1 MLSGCRVLD
10 NLQLPTLSVHEEG
23 RCVRIRFKRANKA
36 NALDRQH
43 LRALRTILTN
53 IQTQDRHDVV
63 VFDAE
68 GRSFC
73 AGLDLA
79 WLGRCY
85 REDMEQLTA
94 TNQLV
99 GEVLACLW
107 TLPMVTVMIVEGHVL
122 GGGCGLLACAD
133 RVWAHPSTRIA
144 CPELSVGLVP
154 GQIYPYLQARVGV
167 VASQRLCNNLAQ
179 YSAQDWAEWGLIDTV
194 SDHPQSDFSGWVG
207 SQTPALLCAQKGLK
221 SMVRQPLVDSAWQR
235 ATAQAFSAS
244 FARAAAAGLLNRFVT

>member
-1 MLSGCRVLD
+1 VLD
-10 NLQLPTLSVHEEG
+10 NLQLPTLSVYEDG
-23 RCVRIRFKRANKA
+23 RCVRIRFKRTNKA
-36 NALDRQH
+36 NALDTQH
-43 LRALRTILTN
+43 LQALLEILTN
-53 IQTQDRHDVV
+53 IQTRDCYDVV
-63 VFDAE
+63 VLDAE

-107 TLPMVTVMIVEGHVL
+107 TLPMVTVVIVEGHVL

-133 RVWAHPSTRIA
+133 RVWVHPSVRIA

-154 GQIYPYLQARVGV
+154 GQIYPYLQARVGAV
-167 VASQRLCNNLAQ
+167 VSQRLCNNLVQ
-179 YSAQDWAEWGLIDTV
+179 YSAKDWADWGLVDSV
-194 SDHPQSDFSGWVG
+194 SDHPQSDFSDWLA
-207 SQTPALLCAQKGLK
+207 SQTTALLCAQKGLK
-221 SMVRQPLVDSAWQR
+221 RVVRRPLVDTAWQR
-235 ATAQAFSAS
+235 ATAEVFSAS
-244 FARAAAAGLLNRFVT
+244 FARAAAAGLLNRFLT